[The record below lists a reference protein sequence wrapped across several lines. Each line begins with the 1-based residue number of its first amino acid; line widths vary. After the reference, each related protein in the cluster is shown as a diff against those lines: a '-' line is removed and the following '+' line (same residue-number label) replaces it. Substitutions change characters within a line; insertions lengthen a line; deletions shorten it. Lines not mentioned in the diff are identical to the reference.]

1 MDIQGDGVRKR
12 AVREYTE
19 ETAPLLPEA
28 DPYEKTAKPPRTG
41 PKIFSWQPT
50 TTDYVLG
57 AVLTILALWTRL
69 YKITWAEY
77 VVWDEAHF
85 GKFASHYIKRDFYF
99 DVHPPLGKM
108 LNGLAGVI
116 AGYNGTFEFE
126 SGHAYPKELNYGV
139 MRVANG
145 LFGAFT
151 VPLAYYTGVHL
162 HLSRPAALL
171 LATMTLL
178 DVALLCI
185 SRFILLDSMLLF
197 FTCLSVYTLV
207 VFRNYQKTAPFSP
220 QWWFWIFATG
230 LAIGLCSS
238 VKWVGLFAVALVGL
252 HTIEDLWEMFGD
264 LKMPPTTYVRHWV
277 ARIVA
282 LIIVPV
288 LVYMFSFWLHFTIL
302 NRSGP
307 GDAQMSSLF
316 QASLEGN
323 NFDQNPI
330 NIAYGSKITLK
341 NNGHGGGLLH
351 SHVQRYP
358 TGSEQQQV
366 TCYHH
371 KDENNGW
378 FIRKPWHRD
387 DAHEADET
395 DELIQDGDTVRLVH
409 SSTGR
414 NLHSHN
420 VKAPVTT
427 SANEVSCYGNSTVG
441 DRNDLWKVEKVDDTV
456 DSKGKEIRAL
466 TTRLRL
472 KHIVTGCYL
481 RSHSVSLP
489 QWGFKQNEV
498 VCEKKGDLKSRNNM
512 WNVEQHFNM
521 KLPPGGKGAYK
532 SKFLKDFMDLN
543 VAMWTSNN
551 ALTPDPD
558 KEPDALTS
566 SPYQWPLMLVGLRM
580 CSWDDSNIK
589 FWLIGNPVVW
599 WGSTASIVIIALVFF
614 VYCLRWQR
622 KIDDWKVPESWD
634 NFWFALKVGVV
645 GWILHYG
652 PFWIMGRVTYLHH
665 YFPALY
671 FAIIAMAHT
680 LDHIGSKL
688 PRALHYGL
696 IAGVTLA
703 VVANFIYFRDFAF
716 GFNTSA
722 FNYSGRKW
730 LKSWNLHD

>member
-1 MDIQGDGVRKR
+1 MDPHDGLRKR
-12 AVREYTE
+12 AVADISE
-19 ETAPLLPEA
+19 EAAPLLPET
-28 DPYEKTAKPPRTG
+28 DLYDKTAKPPRTT
-41 PKIFSWQPT
+41 PKVFTWQPT
-50 TTDYVLG
+50 TRDYIIG
-57 AVLTILALWTRL
+57 AIFTALALWTRL
-69 YKITWAEY
+69 YKIKWADY

-108 LNGLAGVI
+108 LNGLAGVM

-126 SGHAYPKELNYGV
+126 SGHKYPEEINYGV
-139 MRVANG
+139 MRIVNA
-145 LFGAFT
+145 LFGAGT
-151 VPLAYYTGVHL
+151 VPLAYYTGIHL
-162 HLSRPAALL
+162 HLSRPAAVL
-171 LATMTLL
+171 LASMALL

-207 VFRNYQKTAPFSP
+207 VFRNYQKTAPFSA

-230 LAIGLCSS
+230 LTLGACAS
-238 VKWVGLFAVALVGL
+238 VKWVGFFAIALVGL
-252 HTIEDLWEMFGD
+252 HTIEELWDMFGD
-264 LKMPPTTYVRHWV
+264 LKMPPTTYVQHWI
-277 ARIVA
+277 ARILA
-282 LIIVPV
+282 LIVTPIA
-288 LVYMFSFWLHFTIL
+288 VYMFSFWLHFTIL

-316 QASLEGN
+316 QANLLGS
-323 NFDQNPI
+323 NFENNPI
-330 NIAYGSKITLK
+330 HVAYGSKITLK

-351 SHVQRYP
+351 SHVQRFP

-378 FIRKPWHRD
+378 FIRKPWD
-387 DAHEADET
+387 QPGFNSTEET
-395 DELIQDGDTVRLVH
+395 DELIKDGSIIRLVH
-409 SSTGR
+409 SSTSR

-427 SANEVSCYGNSTVG
+427 SQNEVSCYGNNTVG

-472 KHIVTGCYL
+472 RHLVTGCLL

-498 VCEKKGDLKSRNNM
+498 VCEKKGDPNSRNNM
-512 WNVEQHFNM
+512 WNVEQHFNE
-521 KLPPGGKGAYK
+521 KLPMG
-532 SKFLKDFMDLN
+532 SKADFKTSFIKDFIDLN

-566 SPYQWPLMLVGLRM
+566 APYQWPLMLVGLRM
-580 CSWDDSNIK
+580 CAWGDSDVK
-589 FWLIGNPVVW
+589 FWLIGNPVIW
-599 WGSTASIVIIALVFF
+599 WGSTASIVIISLVFF
-614 VYCLRWQR
+614 VYILRAQR
-622 KIDDWKVPESWD
+622 KIDDWKTPESWD
-634 NFWFALKVGVV
+634 NFWFAVKVGVI
-645 GWILHYG
+645 GWVLHYG

-671 FAIIAMAHT
+671 FAMIAFSHT
-680 LDHIGSKL
+680 VDHIGSKFPKL
-688 PRALHYGL
+688 IHYAL
-696 IAGVTLA
+696 VLA
-703 VVANFIYFRDFAF
+703 VNIAVIANFLYFKDFAF

-722 FNYSGRKW
+722 FGYTGRKW